1 MPGEAGAL
9 SSPLLQDEDAERYLE
24 SRDSFA
30 SSLDLRVQQ
39 EAARLQARKGGQALQ
54 QQEELA
60 RRTSRKA
67 GKLLDSQEREA
78 RVAANSVGISA

>member
-1 MPGEAGAL
+1 MPGEAGPL
-9 SSPLLQDEDAERYLE
+9 SSPLLQEEAADKHFE

-39 EAARLQARKGGQALQ
+39 EAARLQARKAGQALR

-60 RRTSRKA
+60 RTTSRKA
-67 GKLLDSQEREA
+67 GKLLDFREKEA
-78 RVAANSVGISA
+78 KNAANNIDISA